1 MFSLYKVH
9 IVLVIHYRVN
19 RIILVPAPLVDVVVT
34 TPPEDVVVETEQLGN
49 GDFGVVFKGYELK
62 S

>member
-1 MFSLYKVH
+1 M
-9 IVLVIHYRVN
+9 N